1 MGNESLCALAALIR
15 HYRSQQIVKREI
27 CMQVPDTEANRK
39 SCICDKGDCPTYNQ
53 NALSDTLFC
62 AIGASPKI
70 PRRVKCPV
78 SYTHL
83 RAHETDSYVVC
94 RLLLEKKKKS
104 KLKY

>member
-15 HYRSQQIVKREI
+15 RYRSQQIVKWEM

-70 PRRVKCPV
+70 PRRVKCPCNVCPV
-78 SYTHL
+78 SATFDLGEAFYCIKG
-83 RAHETDSYVVC
+83 AAKE
-94 RLLLEKKKKS
+94 
-104 KLKY
+104 